1 MSTLLGKQSIL
12 FLASSAIALG
22 LMQSISAT
30 PTLVDASDFDHT
42 TIIGKVFVDEN
53 VNGYLD
59 YGEVGIP
66 GVRLATVTGLLL
78 ESDGYGRFHILD
90 EHHKSKGFSQNQL
103 IKIDMSSLPE
113 GAIMTTENP
122 RLLRTTNMGLNKV
135 NFGVTF

>member
-1 MSTLLGKQSIL
+1 MHTLLGKQA
-12 FLASSAIALG
+12 FLSLALSVIALSS
-22 LMQSISAT
+22 MQSINAT
-30 PTLVDASDFDHT
+30 PTLVDTSGFDHT
-42 TIIGKVFVDEN
+42 TVIGKVFVDEN

-78 ESDGYGRFHILD
+78 ESDAYGRFHILD
-90 EHHKSKGFSQNQL
+90 EHHTNSVFSQNQL

-113 GAIMTTENP
+113 NAVMTTENP
-122 RLLRTTNMGLNKV
+122 RLIRPSNMGLNKI